1 MSDYPV
7 PDGTIREALRKAR
20 RVVIKIGTSTITY
33 DNGRFNLS
41 NLERICR
48 SVASQMNQGK
58 EIILVSSGAIGVGVG
73 CLRLPEK
80 PKLIREKQAIAA
92 VGQCELMSM
101 YSRLLAD
108 YHYAVAQILLT
119 KDDIDYEQTRLNI
132 CNTFETLLEKEIVP
146 VVNENDTVS
155 TLEISHNG
163 TFGDNDALSAI
174 VAVLVD
180 ADLLILLTDIDGLY
194 TLDPR
199 TSEDAVFI
207 QTVDE
212 ITREMEEN
220 AGGAGSKRGTGG
232 MKSKIL
238 AARIATEAG
247 LDTIIANGSTSRIV
261 DQILSGQP
269 VGTWFK
275 GQKQAKTPNPG

>member
-1 MSDYPV
+1 MSDYTIK
-7 PDGTIREALRKAR
+7 DAAIREKLRQAK

-48 SVASQMNQGK
+48 SVANQMNQGR

-73 CLRLPEK
+73 RLRLPEK
-80 PKLIREKQAIAA
+80 PKLMREKQAIAA

-101 YSRLLAD
+101 YSRLMAD

-119 KDDIDYEQTRLNI
+119 KDDIDYDQTRMNI

-146 VVNENDTVS
+146 IVNENDTVS
-155 TLEISHNG
+155 TIEISHNG
-163 TFGDNDALSAI
+163 TFGDNDSLSAI
-174 VAVLVD
+174 VSVLVG

-199 TSEDAVFI
+199 TSSDAVFI
-207 QTVDE
+207 QSVEE
-212 ITREMEEN
+212 ITNQIEES

-232 MKSKIL
+232 MRSKIM

-261 DQILSGQP
+261 DHILSGQP

-275 GQKQAKTPNPG
+275 GQNQL